1 LKVAKSKRAA
11 KSSKEKKAKKNKK
24 NKKESSDKKNKA
36 KKEIDLKALK
46 RSSKVAKAT
55 GVSKKV
61 TLSGKVLEQENSKKL
76 KVKPFDPFQGMPEN
90 WLSDFESAMQKASLD
105 PAQNGIG
112 QVHYFLSE
120 EGMEW

>member
-1 LKVAKSKRAA
+1 LKGEKRVSRSKSALEKKSK
-11 KSSKEKKAKKNKK
+11 KSKKEKSQKSDKKKAKKD
-24 NKKESSDKKNKA
+24 E
-36 KKEIDLKALK
+36 ELKALK
-46 RSSKVAKAT
+46 RSSKVAKA
-55 GVSKKV
+55 VPIPKKV

-76 KVKPFDPFQGMPEN
+76 KIKPFDAFQGMPEN

-105 PAQNGIG
+105 PVQNGIG